1 MSAILDALKKL
12 EAETASPGSGQGTAA
27 SFTKSFRVRPVFVIA
42 GGVVLF
48 LVFAAGIWKLATLS
62 VNPTAA
68 DTRAAKTRVRLD
80 LPAREDG
87 LSQQAKQSPGVVLAQ
102 ADPAAGDTDG
112 AEPDAG
118 KPESGSFD
126 EAGITSESESQAR
139 GKQSGKKARQ
149 QTEKSPE
156 TGDSQTRSGSD
167 TAETRQKSVSKE
179 PAQPET
185 ASEPEIMEDGPLTL
199 QAISWAD
206 APENRIA
213 VINGKICR
221 QKERID
227 GYRIQ
232 TINPDDVRVTDG
244 EKTWRLSFGIR

>member
-12 EAETASPGSGQGTAA
+12 EAETESPGFGEGTAA
-27 SFTKSFRVRPVFVIA
+27 SFTKSSRARPMFVIA

-48 LVFAAGIWKLATLS
+48 LVFAAGIWKLATFS

-80 LPAREDG
+80 LPTREDG
-87 LSQQAKQSPGVVLAQ
+87 RSQQAKQSPGIVMAQ
-102 ADPAAGDTDG
+102 ADPAAGDTDA
-112 AEPDAG
+112 AEADAG
-118 KPESGSFD
+118 KPESGGFD
-126 EAGITSESESQAR
+126 EAGSAAESEPRDRQKR
-139 GKQSGKKARQ
+139 SGNKARQ
-149 QTEKSPE
+149 QTEKPHG
-156 TGDSQTRSGSD
+156 TGAPQTRSAPD
-167 TAETRQKSVSKE
+167 KTETRQNPASNGS
-179 PAQPET
+179 AQPET
-185 ASEPEIMEDGPLTL
+185 APEPEIMEDGPLTL

-221 QKERID
+221 QRDRID

-244 EKTWRLSFGIR
+244 EKTWRLRFGIR

>member
-12 EAETASPGSGQGTAA
+12 EAETASPGTGGGTEV
-27 SFTKSFRVRPVFVIA
+27 SFTRQSRARPVFVIA

-48 LVFAAGIWKLATLS
+48 LVLAAGIWKLVTVS

-68 DTRAAKTRVRLD
+68 DTRASKTRVRLD

-87 LSQQAKQSPGVVLAQ
+87 RSQQAKQSPAIVLAQ
-102 ADPAAGDTDG
+102 ADPALGDTG
-112 AEPDAG
+112 AAEPDAG
-118 KPESGSFD
+118 KPASGSSD
-126 EAGITSESESQAR
+126 ETGSTAESEPQDR
-139 GKQSGKKARQ
+139 QEQSGKKARQ
-149 QTEKSPE
+149 EAEKPPG
-156 TGDSQTRSGSD
+156 TGASQTRSASEK
-167 TAETRQKSVSKE
+167 TETRQDPVSSGS
-179 PAQPET
+179 AQPDT
-185 ASEPEIMEDGPLTL
+185 APEPEIMEDGPLRL

-244 EKTWRLSFGIR
+244 ENTWRLSFGIR

>member
-12 EAETASPGSGQGTAA
+12 EAETASPGTGGVTEG
-27 SFTKSFRVRPVFVIA
+27 SFTKSSRARPVFVIA
-42 GGVVLF
+42 GGVVIF

-62 VNPTAA
+62 VNPTVT

-80 LPAREDG
+80 LPARDDG
-87 LSQQAKQSPGVVLAQ
+87 RSQQAKQSPGIVLAQ
-102 ADPAAGDTDG
+102 ADPASGDTDA

-118 KPESGSFD
+118 KPESGSSD
-126 EAGITSESESQAR
+126 ESGSAAESESQAG

-149 QTEKSPE
+149 QIEKPPE
-156 TGDSQTRSGSD
+156 TGDSQARSAPD
-167 TAETRQKSVSKE
+167 KTETRQNPVSNGS
-179 PAQPET
+179 AQPDT
-185 ASEPEIMEDGPLTL
+185 APEPEIMEDGPLTL

-221 QKERID
+221 QGERID

-232 TINPDDVRVTDG
+232 AINPDDVRVTDG